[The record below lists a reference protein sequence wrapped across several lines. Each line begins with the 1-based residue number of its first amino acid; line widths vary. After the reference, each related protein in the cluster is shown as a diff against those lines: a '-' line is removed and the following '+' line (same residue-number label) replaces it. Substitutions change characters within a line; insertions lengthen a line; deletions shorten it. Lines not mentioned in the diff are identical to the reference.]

1 MLRLA
6 DCWLPLHFKNLM
18 QTVETF
24 LYSSLAEAR
33 TTKRPS
39 TIANYTTTCRV
50 VLRLMHDYANS
61 PLSCITHDWL
71 LCLRERLKSTG
82 VCTNTMSAYMRNL
95 RAMVRDGI
103 SDPTVFQGIT
113 TNPRRTR
120 KRSLTP
126 VQIRQVMAYP
136 PATPQQRRA
145 KDIFLMMLLLNG
157 TAAVDIVY
165 MPKAAFKHDR
175 LEFTRHKSG
184 IAVSVPL
191 SATVFP
197 FIDEYRSDDPRS
209 PFLFNFIDP
218 VGCTVQEIYRKYRS
232 MMRSVNRAIHQI
244 GGALG
249 FTFPLT
255 CYCARHTFASLALM
269 AGNRAE
275 DIKTCM
281 GHTSIRTTEIYLRD
295 LDTTVPSRVNQ
306 SVLDI
311 LSLGNRHSARAVRKP
326 MTARQPLRI
335 QRSNVSVHVCQN
347 SPVKYKTVQ
356 WQVTVNIPCPSPDSA

>member
-1 MLRLA
+1 
-6 DCWLPLHFKNLM
+6 
-18 QTVETF
+18 
-24 LYSSLAEAR
+24 
-33 TTKRPS
+33 
-39 TIANYTTTCRV
+39 
-50 VLRLMHDYANS
+50 MHDYAS
-61 PLSCITHDWL
+61 KPLSCITHDWL
-71 LCLRERLKSTG
+71 LCLCGRLKSTG
-82 VCTNTMSAYMRNL
+82 VCANTISSYMRNL
-95 RAMVRDGI
+95 RALVHDAI
-103 SDPTVFQGIT
+103 SDPTAFQGIT

-126 VQIRQVMAYP
+126 GQIRRVISYP
-136 PATPQQRRA
+136 PATPQQQRA

-165 MPKAAFKHDR
+165 MPKTAFRQDH
-175 LEFTRHKSG
+175 LEFSRHKSG

-197 FIDEYRSDDPRS
+197 FIDKYRSADPCS

-218 VGCTVQEIYRKYRS
+218 VGCTVQDVYRKYRS
-232 MMRSVNRAIHQI
+232 MMRSVNRAIRQI
-244 GGALG
+244 GVALG

-281 GHTSIRTTEIYLRD
+281 GHTSVRTTEIYLRD

-311 LSLGNRHSARAVRKP
+311 LRIDNRRATHTVRKP
-326 MTARQPLRI
+326 MMVTPTLHI
-335 QRSNVSVHVCQN
+335 QRSNVSVKVRQN
-347 SPVKYKTVQ
+347 SPVKYKTIQ
-356 WQVTVNIPCPSPDSA
+356 WQVTVNVPCPPLDSV